1 MQWQEDLENLG
12 SILKHS
18 MRLDAGLG
26 TVWRREK
33 QERWERGWPASPP
46 QTNSGDT
53 KNCAIDKKIPKF
65 ISSFLKANNLLLEII
80 SKILS
85 NMVSW
90 PERKRGGV
98 SLCGRRI
105 CILASALAEGWQEL
119 ENHFAG
125 ESPWCKGW
133 AQLAPRDKSI
143 ILLTRLTPKVAKR
156 RDF

>member
-1 MQWQEDLENLG
+1 MTLVSGQCEGERSKKDGKGDDLQAPHKL
-12 SILKHS
+12 
-18 MRLDAGLG
+18 
-26 TVWRREK
+26 
-33 QERWERGWPASPP
+33 
-46 QTNSGDT
+46 NSGDT

>member
-1 MQWQEDLENLG
+1 M
-12 SILKHS
+12 I
-18 MRLDAGLG
+18 
-26 TVWRREK
+26 
-33 QERWERGWPASPP
+33 
-46 QTNSGDT
+46 
-53 KNCAIDKKIPKF
+53 
-65 ISSFLKANNLLLEII
+65 
-80 SKILS
+80 
-85 NMVSW
+85 SW